1 MLTDLEKAREE
12 NMRLR
17 RIQGDLLVR
26 LAESTALQMQ
36 LRGEIERLRQE
47 LQTLS
52 PGGIEAKLC
61 REH

>member
-26 LAESTALQMQ
+26 LAESTAMQMQ
-36 LRGEIERLRQE
+36 LRAEIERLRQE

>member
-26 LAESTALQMQ
+26 LAESTAMQMQ

-47 LQTLS
+47 LQAVS
-52 PGGIEAKLC
+52 PDAIEAKPC